1 MEVVDGVSP
10 VESINAAED
19 LLYVVE
25 HVDPAVK
32 AELQN
37 VKSLHGANLPNQISP
52 QEYKYIFFC
61 FVKGWP

>member
-37 VKSLHGANLPNQISP
+37 VKSFTRSKSSKPKFTPRKVRKLRQI
-52 QEYKYIFFC
+52 
-61 FVKGWP
+61 

>member
-37 VKSLHGANLPNQISP
+37 VKSFTRSKSSKPNFNVIS
-52 QEYKYIFFC
+52 
-61 FVKGWP
+61 